1 MKSVHPYV
9 YCNIICN
16 NQDTETLMDE
26 WIEKVMCVCV
36 YVKRETLCDFTHW
49 YNLKKQRN
57 QNKQTNKQTNKKK
70 TISISWTHRYREQIG
85 GYQTQEVGKTGESGQ
100 NVKISSYK
108 K

>member
-36 YVKRETLCDFTHW
+36 YVKRETLCDFTYW

-57 QNKQTNKQTNKKK
+57 QNKQTNKQTKRKPSQSPELIDTENRLLV
-70 TISISWTHRYREQIG
+70 TRHRRWA
-85 GYQTQEVGKTGESGQ
+85 KR
-100 NVKISSYK
+100 VKVVK
-108 K
+108 M